1 LTQAQDVLQRNKSLC
16 AKRDLWMPMWQGLAD
31 MYYPNRGGFTY
42 QIIPGQETQTEIY
55 DTTPMLARRG
65 LATAIDGLLKPS
77 TSRWFWMKSKDDLV
91 NDDDQAKAWFDAVG
105 DRMWSSIYD
114 PMARFIQHSGA
125 VDNDLAALGLGYL
138 WIGENRNRDGL
149 NFRSIHIG
157 SCAIDENADG
167 QVDTIDIDR
176 HWTARQAYQRFG
188 EKAGPK
194 VMEALKNDNPKG
206 RDTLFKFVQAIAPR
220 EEYDKRIK
228 NNLNMPFSN
237 CIVSLAD
244 ESIIEESGF
253 QEFPVAIPRWE
264 CAPGEIYPRSP
275 GMMALPDA
283 RTLQAMGH
291 TLLVG
296 GQRAVD
302 PPTWVSDDAVM
313 SAVRTFPGG
322 LTVVDS
328 EAVRATGGKPIG
340 QLEMG
345 ANIPIG
351 REMQADYREMV
362 GNSFF
367 KNVFNLPQDQNMTAT
382 EVMERKEEFIRTIG
396 PTMGQ
401 LENDYIGVIVRR
413 VFGILLRASVDIA
426 GRPIEGG
433 PIPPPPDILAGKS
446 AEFEFMSPIQQ
457 ARKMIEAHAL
467 SSSFALIAPII
478 EIQPQVADNIDGDEI
493 VRDLPDMFN
502 MPHKWIKGKDI
513 VQGARDQRAKMAQA
527 QTVLQGGQ
535 QVADIVKTAA
545 DAHLSTHQ
553 GNSAK
558 ADTQASQQPVPA

>member
-1 LTQAQDVLQRNKSLC
+1 MTKAVDVLDRNKALC
-16 AKRDLWMPMWQGLAD
+16 GKRDIWLPMWQQLAD
-31 MYYPNRGGFTY
+31 MYYPNRGGFTFPIL
-42 QIIPGQETQTEIY
+42 QGQETQTEIY
-55 DTTPMLARRG
+55 DTTPMQARRG

-77 TSRWFWMKSKDDLV
+77 TTRWFWMRAKDEAI
-91 NDDDQAKAWFDAVG
+91 NEDDQAKAWFDAVG
-105 DRMWSSIYD
+105 DRMWSAIYD
-114 PMARFIQHSGA
+114 PLARFIQHSGA

-138 WIGENRNRDGL
+138 WIGENKNRDGL

-157 SCAIDENADG
+157 DCAIDENADG
-167 QVDTIDIDR
+167 QVDTIYITR
-176 HWTARQAYQRFG
+176 KWTARQAYQRFG
-188 EKAGPK
+188 EKAGTK
-194 VMEALKNDNPKG
+194 VLEAL
-206 RDTLFKFVQAIAPR
+206 RDENGKQSGKIFEYVQAIYPR
-220 EEYDKRIK
+220 EDRDPRYK
-228 NNLNMPFSN
+228 NNLNMPFAN
-237 CIVSLAD
+237 CIVSKID
-244 ESIIEESGF
+244 EHVVEESGF

-264 CAPGEIYPRSP
+264 CSPGEIYPRSA
-275 GMMALPDA
+275 GMMALPDS

-322 LTVVDS
+322 LTVVDA
-328 EAVRATGGKPIG
+328 EAVRQTGGKPIG

-351 REMQADYREMV
+351 REMQDDYRKMV

-367 KNVFNLPQDQNMTAT
+367 KEVFSLPQDQNMTAT

-413 VFGILLRASVDIA
+413 VFGILMRASVDIK
-426 GRPIEGG
+426 GNPIDGG
-433 PIPPPPDILAGKS
+433 PIPPPPDILANTE

-457 ARKMIEAHAL
+457 ARKMIEAHSLAAA
-467 SSSFALIAPII
+467 FQIAAPII
-478 EIQPQVADNIDGDEI
+478 QIQPQTADNFDGDEI
-493 VRDLPDMFN
+493 LRDLPDMFS
-502 MPHKWIKGKDI
+502 MPHKWVKSIDKRDAERQQRQQAAAGPAM
-513 VQGARDQRAKMAQA
+513 VQGA
-527 QTVLQGGQ
+527 QG
-535 QVADIVKTAA
+535 VADVLKTVA
-545 DAHLSTHQ
+545 DAHHATAK

-558 ADTQASQQPVPA
+558 ADAAMAAGAA

>member
-1 LTQAQDVLQRNKSLC
+1 MSKAIDVLERNKALC
-16 AKRDLWMPMWQGLAD
+16 SKRDIWLPMWQSLAD
-31 MYYPNRGGFTY
+31 MYYPNRGGFTFPIL
-42 QIIPGQETQTEIY
+42 QGQETQTEIY

-77 TSRWFWMKSKDDLV
+77 TTRWFWMKAKDDTI
-91 NDDDQAKAWFDAVG
+91 NEDDAAKAWFDAVG
-105 DRMWSSIYD
+105 DRMWSAIYD
-114 PMARFIQHSGA
+114 PLARFIQHSGA

-157 SCAIDENADG
+157 DCAIDENADG
-167 QVDTIDIDR
+167 QVDTIYITR
-176 HWTARQAYQRFG
+176 KWTARQAFQRFG

-194 VMEALKNDNPKG
+194 VLEDLKEENGKQSG
-206 RDTLFKFVQAIAPR
+206 KIFEYVQAIYPR
-220 EEYDKRIK
+220 EDRDQRYK
-228 NNLNMPFSN
+228 NNLNMPFAN
-237 CIVSLAD
+237 CIVSKVD
-244 ESIIEESGF
+244 EHVVEESGF

-264 CAPGEIYPRSP
+264 CAPGEIYPRSA

-322 LTVVDS
+322 LTVVDA

-351 REMQADYREMV
+351 REMQDDYRKMV

-367 KNVFNLPQDQNMTAT
+367 KEVFTLPTDQNMTAT

-413 VFGILLRASVDIA
+413 VFGILMRASVDIK
-426 GRPIEGG
+426 GNPIEEG
-433 PIPPPPDILAGKS
+433 PIPPPPDILAGKD
-446 AEFEFMSPIQQ
+446 ADFEFMSPIQQ
-457 ARKMIEAHAL
+457 ARRMIEAHSLAAA
-467 SSSFALIAPII
+467 FQIATPII
-478 EIQPQVADNIDGDEI
+478 QIQPETADNFDGDEI
-493 VRDLPDMFN
+493 LRDLPDMFS
-502 MPHKWIKGKDI
+502 MPHKWIKGRDQVAAARQARQQQMAGPAM
-513 VQGARDQRAKMAQA
+513 VQGA
-527 QTVLQGGQ
+527 QG
-535 QVADIVKTAA
+535 VADVVKTVA
-545 DAHLSTHQ
+545 DAHAQTAK
-553 GNSAK
+553 GNAAK
-558 ADTQASQQPVPA
+558 VDAAAQVPA

>member
-1 LTQAQDVLQRNKSLC
+1 MTKAVDVLDRNKALC
-16 AKRDLWMPMWQGLAD
+16 SKRDIWLPMWQSLAD
-31 MYYPNRGGFTY
+31 MYYPNRGGFTFPIL
-42 QIIPGQETQTEIY
+42 QGRETQTEIY

-65 LATAIDGLLKPS
+65 LATAVDGLLKPS
-77 TSRWFWMKSKDDLV
+77 TTRWFWMKAKDEAI
-91 NDDDQAKAWFDAVG
+91 NEDDQAKAWFDAVG
-105 DRMWSSIYD
+105 DRMWSAIYD
-114 PMARFIQHSGA
+114 PLARFIQHSGA

-157 SCAIDENADG
+157 DCAIDENADG
-167 QVDTIDIDR
+167 QVDTIYITR
-176 HWTARQAYQRFG
+176 KWTARQAYQRFG

-194 VMEALKNDNPKG
+194 VLECLKEDDKKQSG
-206 RDTLFKFVQAIAPR
+206 KMFEYVQAIYPR
-220 EEYDKRIK
+220 EDRDQRYK
-228 NNLNMPFSN
+228 NNLNMPWAN
-237 CIVSLAD
+237 CIVGKTD
-244 ESIIEESGF
+244 EHLVEESGF
-253 QEFPVAIPRWE
+253 QEFPVAVPRWE

-302 PPTWVSDDAVM
+302 PPTWVVDDAVL

-322 LTVVDS
+322 LTVIDS
-328 EAVRATGGKPIG
+328 EAARSSGGKPIG

-351 REMQADYREMV
+351 REMQDDYRKMV

-367 KNVFNLPQDQNMTAT
+367 KEVFTLPTDQNMTAT

-413 VFGILLRASVDIA
+413 VFGILMRASVDVK
-426 GRPIEGG
+426 GNPIEGG
-433 PIPPPPDILAGKS
+433 PIPPAPDILQNKE

-457 ARKMIEAHAL
+457 ARKMIEAHSLAAA
-467 SSSFALIAPII
+467 FQIATPII
-478 EIQPQVADNIDGDEI
+478 QIQPETADNFDGDEI
-493 VRDLPDMFN
+493 LRDLPDMFS
-502 MPHKWIKGKDI
+502 MPHKWIRGRDQVAAARQQRQQMAAGPAM
-513 VQGARDQRAKMAQA
+513 VQGA
-527 QTVLQGGQ
+527 QG
-535 QVADIVKTAA
+535 VADVVKTVA
-545 DAHLSTHQ
+545 DAHAATAKGNAAKVDAVQ
-553 GNSAK
+553 GA
-558 ADTQASQQPVPA
+558 A

>member
-1 LTQAQDVLQRNKSLC
+1 MSKSVDVLERNKALC
-16 AKRDLWMPMWQGLAD
+16 ASRDVWLPMWQNLAD
-31 MYYPNRGGFTY
+31 MYYPNRGGFTSPIM
-42 QIIPGQETQTEIY
+42 QGQETQKEIY

-77 TSRWFWMKSKDDLV
+77 TTRWFWMKAKDEVV
-91 NDDDQAKAWFDAVG
+91 NEDDTAKAWFDEVG
-105 DRMWSSIYD
+105 NRMWSAIYD
-114 PMARFIQHSGA
+114 PLARFIQHSGA

-157 SCAIDENADG
+157 DCAIDENADG
-167 QVDTIDIDR
+167 QVDTIYITR
-176 HWTARQAYQRFG
+176 RWTARQAFQRFG
-188 EKAGPK
+188 PKAGPK
-194 VMEALKNDNPKG
+194 VLECLKEDSKQQ
-206 RDTLFKFVQAIAPR
+206 TTKLFEYVQAIYPR
-220 EEYDKRIK
+220 EDRDERYK
-228 NNLNMPFSN
+228 NNLNMPFAN
-237 CIVSLAD
+237 CIVAKAD
-244 ESIIEESGF
+244 EHLVEETGF

-302 PPTWVSDDAVM
+302 PPTWVADDAVL

-322 LTVVDS
+322 LTVVDA
-328 EAVRATGGKPIG
+328 EAVKATGGRPIG

-351 REMQADYREMV
+351 REMQDDYRKMV
-362 GNSFF
+362 GNAFF
-367 KNVFNLPQDQNMTAT
+367 KEVFTLPQDQTMTAT

-413 VFGILLRASVDIA
+413 VFGILLRASIDVNGNA
-426 GRPIEGG
+426 IEGG
-433 PIPPPPDILAGKS
+433 PIPPPPDVLANTE

-457 ARKMIEAHAL
+457 ARKLIEANAL
-467 SSSFALIAPII
+467 ASSFQLIGPV
-478 EIQPQVADNIDGDEI
+478 IQLQPDTADNINGDEI
-493 VRDLPDMFN
+493 VRDLPDIFQ
-502 MPHKWIKGKDI
+502 MPHKWIRGKDD
-513 VQGARDQRAKMAQA
+513 VAAVRQTRQQQMVAQA
-527 QTVLQGGQ
+527 TLQGGQ
-535 QVADIVKTAA
+535 AAADIVSTVA
-545 DAHLSTHQ
+545 DAHQKTAQ
-553 GNSAK
+553 GNAAK
-558 ADTQASQQPVPA
+558 TEVPA

>member
-1 LTQAQDVLQRNKSLC
+1 MSQVIDVLERNKSLC
-16 AKRDLWMPMWQGLAD
+16 TKRDIWLPMWQSLAD
-31 MYYPNRGGFTY
+31 MYYPNRGGFTFPIL
-42 QIIPGQETQTEIY
+42 QGQETQTEIY

-77 TSRWFWMKSKDDLV
+77 TTRWFWMKAKDEAI
-91 NDDDQAKAWFDAVG
+91 NEDDQAKAWFDAVG
-105 DRMWSSIYD
+105 DRMWSAIYD
-114 PMARFIQHSGA
+114 PLARFIQHSGA

-157 SCAIDENADG
+157 DCAIDENADG
-167 QVDTIDIDR
+167 QVDTIYITR
-176 HWTARQAYQRFG
+176 KWTARQAFQRFG
-188 EKAGPK
+188 EKAGK
-194 VMEALKNDNPKG
+194 KALEALKEENGKHQG
-206 RDTLFKFVQAIAPR
+206 KMFEYVQAIYPR
-220 EEYDKRIK
+220 EDRDERYK
-228 NNLNMPFSN
+228 NNLNMPFAN
-237 CIVSLAD
+237 CIVSKAD
-244 ESIIEESGF
+244 ETLVEESGF

-302 PPTWVSDDAVM
+302 PPTWVVDDAVL

-322 LTVVDS
+322 LTVIDS
-328 EAVRATGGKPIG
+328 EAARSSGGKPIG

-351 REMQADYREMV
+351 REMQDDYRKMV

-367 KNVFNLPQDQNMTAT
+367 KEVFTLPTDQNMTAT

-413 VFGILLRASVDIA
+413 VFGILLRASVDVKGNA
-426 GRPIEGG
+426 IEGG
-433 PIPPPPDILAGKS
+433 PIPPAPDVLQNRE

-457 ARKMIEAHAL
+457 ARKAIEAHAIAA
-467 SSSFALIAPII
+467 SF
-478 EIQPQVADNIDGDEI
+478 QVIGPVLQIKPESADNIDGDEI
-493 VRDLPDMFN
+493 VRDWPDMFN
-502 MPHKWIKGKDI
+502 LPHKYIMGVDRVQAARQARQQQAAGPAM
-513 VQGARDQRAKMAQA
+513 VQGA
-527 QTVLQGGQ
+527 QG
-535 QVADIVKTAA
+535 VADVVKTVA
-545 DAHLSTHQ
+545 DAHAATAK
-553 GNSAK
+553 GNAAK
-558 ADTQASQQPVPA
+558 ATEVPA